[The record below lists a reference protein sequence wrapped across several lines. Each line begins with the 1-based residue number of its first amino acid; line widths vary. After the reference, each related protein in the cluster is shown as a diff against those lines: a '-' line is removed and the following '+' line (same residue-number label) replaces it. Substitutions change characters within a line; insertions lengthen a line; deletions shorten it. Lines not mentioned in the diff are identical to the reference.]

1 MDSWVVH
8 PANIGQRRAKALTV
22 ATLNTRQAINTIEKP
37 DIEDW
42 PDTVNL
48 KVNGVPI
55 RINYKKQMIMVPDEV
70 GERADNIAAYLIDE
84 GIVVVKED

>member
-1 MDSWVVH
+1 M
-8 PANIGQRRAKALTV
+8 KA
-22 ATLNTRQAINTIEKP
+22 IEKP
-37 DIEDW
+37 DIQDW
-42 PDTVNL
+42 PAVVNL

-70 GERADNIAAYLIDE
+70 GERADNIAAYMIDE